1 MCLLLLLLLKYSV
14 RWAELA
20 GQQKH
25 LSTALSMNGPMA
37 ADDEAAGVA
46 GVETLNRRFQAEMS
60 RSVLELHDAATR
72 TAAVKKKL
80 VIPLSTF

>member
-1 MCLLLLLLLKYSV
+1 
-14 RWAELA
+14 
-20 GQQKH
+20 
-25 LSTALSMNGPMA
+25 MNGPMA